1 MPVSADRERE
11 LQNHYKISDL
21 YPNAWPHSAD
31 ADDDDDDLSD
41 EDGGQNGGPV
51 RQPSKNS
58 NRQSKYQTLNRHAS
72 IRSAELG
79 PDSLVQKDEPDPLG
93 AAPSVAAELRKRGLP
108 VDDTALRNKF
118 LLSSTSFS
126 PALFLSQVHQDAS
139 TEDLLRGL
147 DYLGKSIEQKSAS
160 LKVLVE
166 SNFEKFV
173 KAKATIDN
181 VYAEMRT
188 QGQEEPVSPRPS
200 SGRPGGHS
208 RGFSRS
214 QPSSHF
220 RTASGSTFSPTTAK
234 SPGSAG
240 LSDKRKNALT
250 KESDYGTLGLRTPL
264 QDLTIKAEEVWGP
277 ALGGREKE
285 ENVKM
290 VLNALEV
297 HKDIF
302 KLPAAIH
309 EAVLKQDFDT
319 VVASWKSAQRF
330 ADQARSIADRAQQRG
345 KHVADKEAQ
354 QILVTAK
361 MWTDVSQ
368 QIENYKKDVWKRL
381 KTSHGVKSPAVADET
396 DKEEHL
402 ELIGVLLQLGV
413 DENPIWEW
421 LHSRHQY
428 LRDRIARAFE
438 RSRIEIEILRRRL
451 AANDK
456 QDTRLLAR
464 YLRSASSGSFGARS
478 KVASRDMDASS
489 VIHFWETVT
498 ASLSHLLSPTRGILG
513 EVLDF
518 WTVAQ
523 SFIDGKVQKTFPS
536 SVVGSPSAQE
546 HLELDPEE
554 VQNLRAGAQ
563 ELVDLLRESTLAFFA
578 DSPPDDIS
586 ELYSPIPPTPITP
599 DSAATGALSPSQ
611 ERKRMFTFDLTNLPP
626 PSAKRGDSW
635 EKFAFW
641 PPFSNTLSGSH
652 YLARVIALVG
662 TAAAEL
668 SSLSVVKQSRTGSE
682 NLKTML
688 GSVRERIVQALCAS
702 WTADTERFKYA
713 ETWQRSPERRDLTS
727 MPTVFIAF
735 EEKILTNFQRVAYV
749 AEASD
754 ATEDVVVPPPSK
766 LLQAIRGSF
775 VTSIYKV
782 LSGMVENA
790 ERNKPRAGSFEQ
802 EDFDGAVVNA
812 AMAGPGDENS
822 MIDGAIDAR
831 NRNIRLLLTLS
842 NISHLRS
849 DIIPHLISNFETAF
863 SVKLTSESQ
872 TVRDVLGQID
882 ARLFQSYVKPTV
894 DKLDRVVQDGI
905 SDPSWA
911 PISGRPDDARPY
923 VYEVLLTLVLV
934 HSEVSTT
941 ASSLTSQVLSHLLT
955 STSSSLLNAF
965 THTHPHYTL
974 AALMQATLDVEFL
987 AQTLNNYTTDK
998 AGEIQSQIYLCLDE
1012 RTDDEARKR
1021 LQGELPEMR
1030 GVLKRLREGT
1040 KGEFGCFRRERRGRA
1055 ETGKGREGPAGAK

>member
-1 MPVSADRERE
+1 MPRE

-41 EDGGQNGGPV
+41 EEAGQNGGPV

-200 SGRPGGHS
+200 SGRPGGHT

-220 RTASGSTFSPTTAK
+220 RTASGSTFSPTSAK

-240 LSDKRKNALT
+240 MSDKRKNALT
-250 KESDYGTLGLRTPL
+250 KESDYGTLGLRAPL

-302 KLPAAIH
+302 RLPAAIH

-319 VVASWKSAQRF
+319 VVASWKSAQRY

-361 MWTDVSQ
+361 MWADISQ

-381 KTSHGVKSPAVADET
+381 KTSHGVKSPAT
-396 DKEEHL
+396 RK
-402 ELIGVLLQLGV
+402 IM
-413 DENPIWEW
+413 
-421 LHSRHQY
+421 
-428 LRDRIARAFE
+428 
-438 RSRIEIEILRRRL
+438 RRRL

-554 VQNLRAGAQ
+554 VQNLRAGAL
-563 ELVDLLRESTLAFFA
+563 ELMDLLRESTLAFFA

-611 ERKRMFTFDLTNLPP
+611 ERKRMFNFDLTNLPP
-626 PSAKRGDSW
+626 PSPKRGDSW

-668 SSLSVVKQSRTGSE
+668 ASLSVVKQSRTGSE

-727 MPTVFIAF
+727 MPT
-735 EEKILTNFQRVAYV
+735 
-749 AEASD
+749 
-754 ATEDVVVPPPSK
+754 
-766 LLQAIRGSF
+766 
-775 VTSIYKV
+775 
-782 LSGMVENA
+782 
-790 ERNKPRAGSFEQ
+790 
-802 EDFDGAVVNA
+802 
-812 AMAGPGDENS
+812 
-822 MIDGAIDAR
+822 
-831 NRNIRLLLTLS
+831 
-842 NISHLRS
+842 
-849 DIIPHLISNFETAF
+849 
-863 SVKLTSESQ
+863 
-872 TVRDVLGQID
+872 ID

-911 PISGRPDDARPY
+911 PTGGRPDDARPY

-955 STSSSLLNAF
+955 TTSSSLLNAF

-1055 ETGKGREGPAGAK
+1055 ETSKGREGAAGGK